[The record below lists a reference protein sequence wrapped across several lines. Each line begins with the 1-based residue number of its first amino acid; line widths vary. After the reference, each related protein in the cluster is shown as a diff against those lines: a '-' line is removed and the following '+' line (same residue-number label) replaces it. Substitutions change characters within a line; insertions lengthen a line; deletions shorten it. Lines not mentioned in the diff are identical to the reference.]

1 MKRYLILEDGSIYEG
16 EGFGDDC
23 ESSGEV
29 VFTTG
34 TDFSDRHCRLID
46 CPLLGDL

>member
-16 EGFGDDC
+16 KGFGDDC

-29 VFTTG
+29 VFTKG
-34 TDFSDRHCRLID
+34 MTDYHEALT
-46 CPLLGDL
+46 

>member
-16 EGFGDDC
+16 EGFGADC

-29 VFTTG
+29 VFKTIEHPWLAG
-34 TDFSDRHCRLID
+34 N
-46 CPLLGDL
+46 

>member
-16 EGFGDDC
+16 EAFGADC

-34 TDFSDRHCRLID
+34 MTGF
-46 CPLLGDL
+46 GFY